1 MERWGEGAGD
11 WQPTLNRAKLG
22 RIMPSLTSSS
32 TLPVPGAKTSTER
45 MRLFRK
51 RRKFRRRVA
60 KVEVDPA
67 EIDALIQRG
76 YLDPSDRDDLEALG
90 AAVTACF
97 SDALMTP

>member
-1 MERWGEGAGD
+1 M
-11 WQPTLNRAKLG
+11 
-22 RIMPSLTSSS
+22 MPSVS
-32 TLPVPGAKTSTER
+32 PGSRPQVRNARTPAER

-51 RRKFRRRVA
+51 RRKFRRRIA

>member
-1 MERWGEGAGD
+1 
-11 WQPTLNRAKLG
+11 
-22 RIMPSLTSSS
+22 
-32 TLPVPGAKTSTER
+32 

-67 EIDALIQRG
+67 EIDVLIQRG
-76 YLDPSDRDDLEALG
+76 FDPSDGDDLEALG

>member
-1 MERWGEGAGD
+1 
-11 WQPTLNRAKLG
+11 
-22 RIMPSLTSSS
+22 MPSLTPSS
-32 TLPVPGAKTSTER
+32 TLPMRSARTPAER

-67 EIDALIQRG
+67 EIDVLIQRG
-76 YLDPSDRDDLEALG
+76 FDPSDRDDLEALG

>member
-1 MERWGEGAGD
+1 
-11 WQPTLNRAKLG
+11 
-22 RIMPSLTSSS
+22 MPSLTSSS
-32 TLPVPGAKTSTER
+32 PLPMRSAKTPAER

-67 EIDALIQRG
+67 EIDALIRRG

>member
-1 MERWGEGAGD
+1 MLFSHSALAFCGPLGVVLGCQAPERSRQHLVQVLRTPA
-11 WQPTLNRAKLG
+11 
-22 RIMPSLTSSS
+22 
-32 TLPVPGAKTSTER
+32 ER

>member
-1 MERWGEGAGD
+1 MR
-11 WQPTLNRAKLG
+11 
-22 RIMPSLTSSS
+22 SLDPNS
-32 TLPVPGAKTSTER
+32 TCPVRNATTPAER

-90 AAVTACF
+90 AAVSVLFGRLNDAVTAAVSSGCQ
-97 SDALMTP
+97 

>member
-1 MERWGEGAGD
+1 M
-11 WQPTLNRAKLG
+11 
-22 RIMPSLTSSS
+22 MPSLAPSSRPQVRNAR
-32 TLPVPGAKTSTER
+32 TPAER

>member
-1 MERWGEGAGD
+1 
-11 WQPTLNRAKLG
+11 
-22 RIMPSLTSSS
+22 MPSLTPSS
-32 TLPVPGAKTSTER
+32 TLPMRSARTPAER

-67 EIDALIQRG
+67 EIDVLIQRG
-76 YLDPSDRDDLEALG
+76 YLDPSDRDDPEALG

-97 SDALMTP
+97 SDGLMTP